1 MSIPGR
7 LVRSGGRIVV
17 SWPDPESRETCVRN
31 DLTQRL
37 KGVCDRL
44 SSAEFEA
51 LVVTMTREQLKRERI
66 HERRIDPS

>member
-17 SWPDPESRETCVRN
+17 SWPDPESRETCVRK

-37 KGVCDRL
+37 KGVCEKL
-44 SSAEFEA
+44 SSVEFDA
-51 LVVTMTREQLKRERI
+51 LVVNMTREQLKGERV
-66 HERRIDPS
+66 HERRIDPN